1 MKVEVWIGDNIGIVI
16 DGVRKGDLELVQKM
30 VRSILKM
37 FKENKDLIIENIVF
51 EHINEDSSNYVG

>member
-1 MKVEVWIGDNIGIVI
+1 MKIEVWIGDNIGIVI
-16 DGVRKGDLELVQKM
+16 DGVKKGDLELVQKL

>member
-16 DGVRKGDLELVQKM
+16 DGVKKGDLELVQKL